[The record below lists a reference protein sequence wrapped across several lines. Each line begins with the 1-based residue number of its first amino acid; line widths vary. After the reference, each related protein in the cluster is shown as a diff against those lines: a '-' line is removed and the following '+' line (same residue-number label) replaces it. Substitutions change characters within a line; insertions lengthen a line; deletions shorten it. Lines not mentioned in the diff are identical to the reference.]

1 MCVPVSVRA
10 CLCLFACV
18 PLSVSVSACLCV
30 CVCMSVSVIASVC
43 ERHAMCVCVVFQLSQ
58 RPTVEDLR
66 RARILIQFC
75 DYVEVSDAQ
84 DYDRRADKPWT
95 RLTAADKASVCV
107 CMCVCV

>member
-1 MCVPVSVRA
+1 M
-10 CLCLFACV
+10 
-18 PLSVSVSACLCV
+18 
-30 CVCMSVSVIASVC
+30 
-43 ERHAMCVCVVFQLSQ
+43 VFQLSQ

-84 DYDRRADKPWT
+84 DYDRRADKPWM

-107 CMCVCV
+107 CVCVCVCVTRLMAAHKASVEDAQMSVVCVCVCDETHGG